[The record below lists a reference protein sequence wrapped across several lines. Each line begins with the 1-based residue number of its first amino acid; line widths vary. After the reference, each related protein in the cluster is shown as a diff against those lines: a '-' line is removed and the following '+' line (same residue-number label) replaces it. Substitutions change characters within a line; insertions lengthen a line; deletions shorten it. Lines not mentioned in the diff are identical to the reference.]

1 MGEPEIQAAPDVD
14 SLLEE
19 EEDIDSDGFEIL
31 WMMIRINWHF
41 SVTSFYNLILNI
53 FFLLKGFWG
62 FGVLGF
68 LYFCIFVF

>member
-31 WMMIRINWHF
+31 WMMIRIKWHF
-41 SVTSFYNLILNI
+41 SVT
-53 FFLLKGFWG
+53 
-62 FGVLGF
+62 
-68 LYFCIFVF
+68 